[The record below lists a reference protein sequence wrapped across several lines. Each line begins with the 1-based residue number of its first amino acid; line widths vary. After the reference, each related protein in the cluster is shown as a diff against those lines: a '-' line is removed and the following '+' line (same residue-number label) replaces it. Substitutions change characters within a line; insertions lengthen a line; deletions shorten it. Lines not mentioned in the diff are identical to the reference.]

1 MRFRVLRSSF
11 FDFSALAVP
20 TLNDGE
26 ASVLVEYGM
35 SPPAE
40 EAASWQTLGFF
51 ERLLEVAG
59 ARKVSARF
67 VSTSWTG
74 DLVTEIELRWQT

>member
-1 MRFRVLRSSF
+1 
-11 FDFSALAVP
+11 
-20 TLNDGE
+20 
-26 ASVLVEYGM
+26 M

-59 ARKVSARF
+59 AHEVSARF

-74 DLVTEIELRWQT
+74 DLVTEIELRWQAETLLRVRATGQDT